1 VVRLKNV
8 SRLLSSS
15 RPANLLSGLR
25 TQQALAPDASS
36 FTVVWADGEGRPR
49 TTSGPS
55 RRASGLRPD
64 FAILD
69 RASANASMSR
79 STDLRSFN
87 ERALAFTGCVV
98 ALNRIST
105 PSNAGGSHASRD
117 TRLRARL
124 TLRLR
129 PLRISDRDRGLPRGR
144 MSCGRIAYGLGM
156 LDAAAPLVY
165 GSPQAAMCGNWEV
178 KRVGGRLTPRLTP

>member
-1 VVRLKNV
+1 M
-8 SRLLSSS
+8 
-15 RPANLLSGLR
+15 RPASWSCGLTAKGGPR
-25 TQQALAPDASS
+25 
-36 FTVVWADGEGRPR
+36 RPLVQVDEPH
-49 TTSGPS
+49 GC
-55 RRASGLRPD
+55 GWE

-69 RASANASMSR
+69 RASANAGMSR

-87 ERALAFTGCVV
+87 ERGLAFTGRVV
-98 ALNRIST
+98 ALERIST
-105 PSNAGGSHASRD
+105 PSNAGEVPHASRD

-144 MSCGRIAYGLGM
+144 LSCGRIAYGLGM

-165 GSPQAAMCGNWEV
+165 GPPQAAMCGNWEV
-178 KRVGGRLTPRLTP
+178 KRVGGRLTASLTPWR

>member
-1 VVRLKNV
+1 MRACSDRRICGV
-8 SRLLSSS
+8 STNEPSPSL
-15 RPANLLSGLR
+15 
-25 TQQALAPDASS
+25 DASS
-36 FTVVWADGEGRPR
+36 HLTASRLHR
-49 TTSGPS
+49 T
-55 RRASGLRPD
+55 
-64 FAILD
+64 LD
-69 RASANASMSR
+69 
-79 STDLRSFN
+79 
-87 ERALAFTGCVV
+87 V
-98 ALNRIST
+98 
-105 PSNAGGSHASRD
+105 PHASRD

-178 KRVGGRLTPRLTP
+178 KRVGGRLTVCLMPWRWPRNRPVSNGRRSGTGVAWVDPSEIASRR

>member
-1 VVRLKNV
+1 LLPTHSASWSCGLTAKGGPERPLVHVDWPQGRGRN
-8 SRLLSSS
+8 SLSSI
-15 RPANLLSGLR
+15 GL
-25 TQQALAPDASS
+25 
-36 FTVVWADGEGRPR
+36 
-49 TTSGPS
+49 
-55 RRASGLRPD
+55 
-64 FAILD
+64 
-69 RASANASMSR
+69 SANASMSR

-87 ERALAFTGCVV
+87 ERALAFTGWVV
-98 ALNRIST
+98 AFNRIST
-105 PSNAGGSHASRD
+105 PSNAGEVPHTSRD

-165 GSPQAAMCGNWEV
+165 GPPQAAMCGNWEV
-178 KRVGGRLTPRLTP
+178 KRVGGRLTAHLTPWR